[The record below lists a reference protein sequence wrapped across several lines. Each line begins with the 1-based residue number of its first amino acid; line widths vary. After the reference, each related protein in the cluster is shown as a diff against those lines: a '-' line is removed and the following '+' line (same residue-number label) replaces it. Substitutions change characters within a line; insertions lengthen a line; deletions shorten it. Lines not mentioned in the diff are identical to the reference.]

1 MSSAMAFASI
11 PLPVLFIALITFVI
25 YYWAQG
31 DQGMV
36 CIPQG
41 MLRII
46 SGAQQE
52 ASLYNLFPLYIST
65 YMCVLRFTSYIEA
78 IIYIYICAC
87 LYLHVYVHVRGFP
100 GDSVVKNLPTNAWDA
115 EDPGSIPQ
123 SGRSP
128 RRGNDNT
135 LHYSCLESPMDGR
148 AWRAIVHG
156 VAKSRAQLSTHPHAC
171 VLCVCTHTDTSHKA
185 SPIQESRRGVCS
197 CP

>member
-78 IIYIYICAC
+78 IIYIYIYA
-87 LYLHVYVHVRGFP
+87 HVYICM
-100 GDSVVKNLPTNAWDA
+100 SMYML
-115 EDPGSIPQ
+115 
-123 SGRSP
+123 
-128 RRGNDNT
+128 
-135 LHYSCLESPMDGR
+135 
-148 AWRAIVHG
+148 G
-156 VAKSRAQLSTHPHAC
+156 VSQVT
-171 VLCVCTHTDTSHKA
+171 
-185 SPIQESRRGVCS
+185 QW
-197 CP
+197 